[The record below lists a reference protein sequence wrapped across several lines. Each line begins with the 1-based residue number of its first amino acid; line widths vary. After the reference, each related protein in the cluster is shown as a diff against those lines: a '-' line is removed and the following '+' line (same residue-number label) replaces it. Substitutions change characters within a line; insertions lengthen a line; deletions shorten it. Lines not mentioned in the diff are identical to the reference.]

1 MVVNEENRVAT
12 SSINV
17 EQTIK
22 EQTLIY
28 LGKNNWGNGVAGLF
42 IVLLPLIILYM
53 FFGTMSLI
61 TTLAGCSEYLQWVLG
76 IIFDCLYLP
85 VLVFFSP
92 LATGYLRMCYKITKG
107 ENTSE
112 LKDIFYYFT
121 GGRYGKSLSLNL
133 HIIVRIMCHLII
145 VSIIPVFFALCYKFT
160 GTPVLFYGAIF
171 LMVLGVIESFLYFT
185 KYTVTLSVYFEDE
198 SIDISDILRLG
209 NEFYR
214 DKKKNTQFLL
224 VTFSPLILLCFFIVP
239 IVFVVPYICVSL
251 MNNGKWITSLYIK

>member
-1 MVVNEENRVAT
+1 MVVNQENSIAT
-12 SSINV
+12 DSINIQ
-17 EQTIK
+17 QTIK
-22 EQTLIY
+22 KQALNY
-28 LGKNNWGNGVAGLF
+28 LGKNNWGNGIAGLF
-42 IVLLPLIILYM
+42 IVLLPVIILYM
-53 FFGTMSLI
+53 LFGTISLI
-61 TTLAGCSEYLQWVLG
+61 TVLVGCSESFQHIFG
-76 IIFDCLYLP
+76 IILDCLYLP

-92 LATGYLRMCYKITKG
+92 LATGYLGMCYKITKG

-121 GGRYGKSLSLNL
+121 GGRYGKCFSFNL
-133 HIIVRIMCHLII
+133 HIIVRIMCHLLI
-145 VSIIPVFFALCYKFT
+145 VSIIPVFCALCYKFT
-160 GTPVLFYGAIF
+160 GIPVLFYGAIF
-171 LMVLGVIESFLYFT
+171 LMVLGIIESFLYFT

-209 NEFYR
+209 NEFYS

-224 VTFSPLILLCFFIVP
+224 VTFSPLILLCFFVVP